1 MMEMDIKMSAKKEY
15 NELESENKKLKA
27 EIERLRHY
35 ISLPGYEKRA
45 TIEVYKQFAKNSLSP
60 ILLTDDQENILY
72 INPAFCK
79 MLDYNLKE
87 AIGKNLRQFTN
98 RVEFS
103 TYQVNTYLR
112 KKGIAGLYQSVL
124 LKKDNSEIQVQISA
138 SPVFSEDGKLICIM
152 GIVTDLT
159 PFIRIGLKV
168 THSSENL

>member
-1 MMEMDIKMSAKKEY
+1 MPAKKE
-15 NELESENKKLKA
+15 NKNIEAENNKLKA
-27 EIERLRHY
+27 EIDRLRKY

-45 TIEVYKQFAKNSLSP
+45 IIEVHKQFASHSLSP
-60 ILLTDDQENILY
+60 ILLTDDKENILY

-79 MLDYNLKE
+79 MLDYTLEE

-124 LKKDNSEIQVQISA
+124 IKKNNTEIKVQISA
-138 SPVFSEDGKLICIM
+138 SPVLTEDGKLICIM

-159 PFIRIGLKV
+159 PFIRIGLKIPQK
-168 THSSENL
+168 SENL